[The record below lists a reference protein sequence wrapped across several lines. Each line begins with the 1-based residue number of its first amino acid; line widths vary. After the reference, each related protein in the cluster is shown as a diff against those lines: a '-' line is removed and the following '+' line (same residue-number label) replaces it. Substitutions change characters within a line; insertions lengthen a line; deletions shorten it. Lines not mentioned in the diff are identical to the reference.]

1 MSARQK
7 TAGAASPAPAGDPL
21 LSVRD
26 LAVTF
31 RTRSGGVPAV
41 REVSFDLARGE
52 VLGLVGESG
61 SGKSTLL
68 TALMRMLPRNAE
80 ITGGRIGFAGAD
92 LVSLKE
98 DGMRRLRGERI
109 GLIPQRPMTSLS
121 PSTSVGRQLRWHLGD
136 IGDGELRELLTGVGL
151 GTVLDRLDGH
161 PFEFSG
167 GQLQRLLIAVAALG
181 KQPDLLLADEPTT
194 TLDATVQ
201 AQVLRLLLELR
212 ERTGLSMVFVT
223 HDLGVISQVSDRI
236 GVMYA
241 GLLVELAPARSVL
254 ETPRHPY
261 TRALLEAVPGRGR
274 RGEPLR
280 TIPGSVTG
288 ANRLAG
294 CPFAPRC
301 AAVIDRC
308 HRERPEARPVG
319 DALVRCHRAEEEI

>member
-1 MSARQK
+1 M
-7 TAGAASPAPAGDPL
+7 GAL

-26 LAVTF
+26 LDVTF
-31 RTRSGGVPAV
+31 RTRDGAVPAV
-41 REVSFDLARGE
+41 RQVSFDLARGE
-52 VLGLVGESG
+52 ILGLVGESG

-68 TALMRMLPRNAE
+68 TALMRMLPRNARLDA
-80 ITGGRIGFAGAD
+80 GHIGFDGAD
-92 LVSLKE
+92 LTALRE
-98 DGMRRLRGERI
+98 DGMRRLRGDRI

-121 PSTSVGRQLRWHLGD
+121 PVTSVGRQLRWHLD
-136 IGDGELRELLTGVGL
+136 DPRPDARLAELLRDVGL
-151 GTVLDRLDGH
+151 GAVLDRLDGY

-201 AQVLRLLLELR
+201 AQVLRLLLDLR
-212 ERTGLSMVFVT
+212 DRIGVAMIFVT

-241 GLLVELAPARSVL
+241 GRLVELAPAKEL
-254 ETPRHPY
+254 FETPRHPY
-261 TRALLEAVPGRGR
+261 TRALLDAMPSRHR

-280 TIPGSVTG
+280 TIPGTVTG
-288 ANRLAG
+288 ANRLPG

-301 AAVIDRC
+301 AVAVERC
-308 HRERPEARPVG
+308 HQDDPEVRTVG
-319 DALVRCHRAEEEI
+319 QSLVRCHLAEETP

>member
-1 MSARQK
+1 MAAM
-7 TAGAASPAPAGDPL
+7 TAAQSPAGPL

-26 LAVTF
+26 LAVVF
-31 RTRSGGVPAV
+31 RTRTGEVPAV

-52 VLGLVGESG
+52 IFGLVGESG
-61 SGKSTLL
+61 SGKSTVL
-68 TALMRMLPRNAE
+68 TALTRMLARNAR
-80 ITGGRIGFAGAD
+80 ITSGRIGFDGAD
-92 LVSLKE
+92 LLALRE
-98 DGMRRLRGERI
+98 PAMRRLRGDRI

-121 PSTSVGRQLRWHLGD
+121 PATSIGRQLRWHL
-136 IGDGELRELLTGVGL
+136 DGLDDAGRLKELLGGVGL
-151 GTVLDRLDGH
+151 DALLDRLDGY

-212 ERTGLSMVFVT
+212 DRVGSAMVFVT
-223 HDLGVISQVSDRI
+223 HDLGVISQISDRI

-241 GLLVELAPARSVL
+241 GRLVEVAPAREL
-254 ETPRHPY
+254 FAAPRHPY
-261 TRALLEAVPGRGR
+261 TRALLEAIPVRHR

-280 TIPGSVTG
+280 TIPGTVTG
-288 ANRLAG
+288 ANRLSG

-301 AAVIDRC
+301 PIALDLC
-308 HRERPEARPVG
+308 REENPAPRETG
-319 DALVRCHRAEEEI
+319 LSLVRCHRAGEDL